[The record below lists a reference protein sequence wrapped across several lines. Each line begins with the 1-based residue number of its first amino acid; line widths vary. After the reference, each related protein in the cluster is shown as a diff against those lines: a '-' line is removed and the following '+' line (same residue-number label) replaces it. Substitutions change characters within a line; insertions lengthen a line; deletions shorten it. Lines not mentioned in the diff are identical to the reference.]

1 MLIAKTNATMHAVI
15 VILSKLCMDRKLRLV
30 IKHRCLQCKVLI
42 YGIKLS
48 HVVKDGATATRLQF
62 LALE

>member
-1 MLIAKTNATMHAVI
+1 
-15 VILSKLCMDRKLRLV
+15 MDRKLRLV

-48 HVVKDGATATRLQF
+48 HVVKDGATATRIKF
-62 LALE
+62 LALEQCRGSRAAQFEV